1 MGTRYLID
9 TCAVIKFLQ
18 VSFPE
23 KGLLLLDSIL
33 DNECQISFITQIEL
47 LAWKNQQESS
57 LLVYK
62 QFIKGSKILYI
73 NEIIINQAIEIR
85 KKTNV
90 KLPDA
95 IIAATAL
102 CYNFTLI
109 SDNDKDFT
117 KITDFG
123 LNYLN
128 PNTIS

>member
-1 MGTRYLID
+1 
-9 TCAVIKFLQ
+9 VIKFLQ

-128 PNTIS
+128 SNTIS

>member
-128 PNTIS
+128 SNTIS

>member
-1 MGTRYLID
+1 LID

>member
-9 TCAVIKFLQ
+9 TCAVIKYLQ
-18 VSFPE
+18 NSFPE

-47 LAWKNQQESS
+47 LAWKNQEESS
-57 LLVYK
+57 LLIFR

-73 NEIIINQAIEIR
+73 NEDIINKAIEIR

-109 SDNDKDFT
+109 SDNDKDFK
-117 KITDFG
+117 KIIDIG
-123 LNYLN
+123 LSYIN
-128 PNTIS
+128 PIIFM

>member
-9 TCAVIKFLQ
+9 TCAVIKYLQ
-18 VSFPE
+18 ESFPE

-33 DNECQISFITQIEL
+33 NRDCQISFITQIEL
-47 LAWKNQQESS
+47 LAWKNQQEKS
-57 LLVYK
+57 LFLLK
-62 QFIKGSKILYI
+62 QFIKGSKVLYI
-73 NEIIINQAIEIR
+73 NDAIIDQSIDIR

-95 IIAATAL
+95 IIAATAI

-109 SDNDKDFT
+109 SDNDKDFM
-117 KITDFG
+117 KIIELG

-128 PNTIS
+128 PNK